1 MQPALSKMRVAV
13 KVSLIFDVIT
23 VVGFRPNSNSVA
35 INPDRVIAVG
45 SEEIAVSRL
54 GVYGF
59 AAVSVDGSLYRTSLD
74 VVAVD
79 GSSLDVIA
87 VDIELPVAEVNT
99 LRLPVNTSSCV
110 SELSRSFVLW
120 LPLVRAR
127 ARTGSV

>member
-1 MQPALSKMRVAV
+1 MRVSV
-13 KVSLIFDVIT
+13 KISLIFDVIAF
-23 VVGFRPNSNSVA
+23 VGFGPNNNSVA

-59 AAVSVDGSLYRTSLD
+59 AAVSVDGSLYRTALD

-87 VDIELPVAEVNT
+87 IDIELPIAEINT
-99 LRLPVNTSSCV
+99 LRLPVI
-110 SELSRSFVLW
+110 RQ
-120 LPLVRAR
+120 
-127 ARTGSV
+127 SVEHIKLRE